1 MYLREIMEE
10 KEKVERKSASRK
22 KRKPYLVIQIL
33 GIVFSLLFVT
43 FCYAAFHLTKDLIS
57 NQKDKKG
64 FNELSAIVAASSVDN
79 QAPATALQYGE
90 QTEQDTEVQA
100 DTSAVAAHD
109 PATGKLVKYVQLSE
123 MNPEFFGW
131 INIEGLGVDY
141 PVMYSPS
148 RTEYYLNRD
157 FYGNYSDSGIPF
169 IDERCP
175 ADGNYYLL
183 YGHLMKNKT
192 VFGRL
197 LEYDDINTWRANP
210 VIRFDT
216 LNEERKYAV
225 MACFYS
231 QIYYD
236 NTPAFR
242 YYDFYDL
249 TDENVFNF
257 FVEQSKAN
265 AIYETGINAEYGD
278 ELLVLSTCSHH
289 VTDGRFAVVAKRI
302 S

>member
-1 MYLREIMEE
+1 MEE
-10 KEKVERKSASRK
+10 NEKKKKASGK
-22 KRKPYLVIQIL
+22 KQNPYLVIQIL
-33 GIVFSLLFVT
+33 GVVFALLFFT
-43 FCYAAFHLTKDLIS
+43 FCYSAFHLAKDLIS

-64 FNELSAIVAASSVDN
+64 FNELSAIVASSSENAASS
-79 QAPATALQYGE
+79 APA
-90 QTEQDTEVQA
+90 QTQQASEAANEEPVVQ
-100 DTSAVAAHD
+100 THD
-109 PATGKLVKYVQLSE
+109 PETGKLLKYLQLSE

-131 INIEGLGVDY
+131 LTIEGLGVDY

-148 RTEYYLNRD
+148 RSEYYLNRD

-197 LEYDDINTWRANP
+197 PEYDDVNTWRENP
-210 VIRFDT
+210 TIRFDT
-216 LNEERKYAV
+216 LTEERTYAV

-236 NTPAFR
+236 DTPAFR

-257 FVEQSKAN
+257 YVEQAKAN
-265 AIYETGINAEYGD
+265 AIYETGITAQYGD

-302 S
+302 K

>member
-1 MYLREIMEE
+1 MYLRKIMEE
-10 KEKVERKSASRK
+10 KEKEEIKPASRK

-33 GIVFSLLFVT
+33 GIVFTLLFVT
-43 FCYAAFHLTKDLIS
+43 FCYAAFHLAKDLIF

-64 FNELSAIVAASSVDN
+64 FNELSAIVAASSSDTSSPASAPQYN
-79 QAPATALQYGE
+79 QQAGQDSEAPADETAAE
-90 QTEQDTEVQA
+90 T
-100 DTSAVAAHD
+100 HD
-109 PATGKLVKYVQLSE
+109 PATGKLLKYLQLSE

-131 INIEGLGVDY
+131 ISIEGLGVDY

-183 YGHLMKNKT
+183 YGPLMKNKT

-197 LEYDDINTWRANP
+197 LEYDDVNTWRANP

-216 LNEERKYAV
+216 LTEERKYAV
-225 MACFYS
+225 MSCFYS

-236 NTPAFR
+236 DTQAFR

-265 AIYETGINAEYGD
+265 AIYETGISAEYGD